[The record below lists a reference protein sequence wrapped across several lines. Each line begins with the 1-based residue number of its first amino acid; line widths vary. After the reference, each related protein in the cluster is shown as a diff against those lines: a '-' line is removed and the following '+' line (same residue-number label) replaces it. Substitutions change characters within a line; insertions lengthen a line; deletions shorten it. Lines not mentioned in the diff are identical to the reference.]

1 MEEMSVSGWGRAA
14 MVTGACLCITA
25 VPADEFD
32 LRGYGAG
39 LYVGRDETGIA
50 NEAAAPELQADR
62 IGIRFSERVSGH
74 LVLGLQGGIV
84 TADMAGQ
91 ALTGGMDL
99 TGNFLGMD
107 LSGTILAGGRWNLD
121 YRMGLAYQ
129 TAKDESDGLR
139 IELDWL
145 ESALSFTLGLA
156 ITDAV
161 SIYAGSRFRKLE
173 LDQRASGDINE
184 TTEFAEQDRVD
195 ALAGVVLEVDPG
207 GFIEMAVHRGAG
219 DGFTLE
225 FSREY

>member
-1 MEEMSVSGWGRAA
+1 MSISGWGKVA
-14 MVTGACLCITA
+14 MVTGACLCNA
-25 VPADEFD
+25 GVPADEFD

-39 LYVGRDETGIA
+39 LYVSRDEIGME
-50 NEAAAPELQADR
+50 NESTAPDLQADR
-62 IGIRFSERVSGH
+62 IGIRFTERVSGH
-74 LVLGLQGGIV
+74 LVLGLEGGIV
-84 TADMAGQ
+84 AADMARQ

-107 LSGTILAGGRWNLD
+107 LSGTILAGKRWNLD

-129 TAKDESDGLR
+129 TARDESGSR
-139 IELDWL
+139 RVELDWL

-156 ITDAV
+156 INDAV
-161 SIYAGSRFRKLE
+161 SMYAGSRFRKLE

-184 TTEFAEQDRVD
+184 TTEFSEQDRMD

-207 GFIEMAVHRGAG
+207 GFIEMSVHHGAG
-219 DGFTLE
+219 NGFTLV